1 MNPISLSSV
10 NSIIEKPKKTL
21 ITRILRNKYIY
32 LLLLPALI
40 LTFIFHYIPYLGL
53 YMAFTDFDIF
63 KGIFG
68 SPFVGLKHFANIIR
82 TPAFGNAIIN
92 TVLYSAIILFGGTPV
107 PIILALMFNELRNK
121 FFKRF
126 SQTIS
131 YLPYFISWISVVA
144 LFQTFLSFDGPFND
158 IRRLLLG
165 PDVEP
170 FNPLM
175 ESGRFYYILI
185 VFISHLWKNAGWG
198 TVIYLAAISGIDVQ
212 LYEAAVIDGC
222 KRWKQTLYITLPMIM
237 PTTTILLVL
246 NMGSLV
252 NVNFEQFYG
261 FHNLYNLRDNEV
273 INTIIYKRGI
283 NMGEYS
289 LATAF
294 GLSQGIVSFI
304 LVLLSNRLSKKLG
317 GSTVW

>member
-1 MNPISLSSV
+1 MNTILSSA
-10 NSIIEKPKKTL
+10 KPIPAKTKGSL
-21 ITRILRNKYIY
+21 ASRILRNKYVY
-32 LLLLPALI
+32 LLLLPSII
-40 LTFIFHYIPYLGL
+40 LTFIFNYMPYVGL

-68 SPFVGLKHFANIIR
+68 STFVGLKHFENIIR
-82 TPAFGNAIIN
+82 TPAFSRAVVN
-92 TVLYSAIILFGGTPV
+92 TLLYSAILLFGGTPV
-107 PIILALMFNELRNK
+107 PIILALMFNELHNK

-126 SQTIS
+126 SQTVS

-165 PDVEP
+165 PEADP

-175 ESGRFYYILI
+175 EPGRFYYILI
-185 VFISHLWKNAGWG
+185 IFISHLWKNAGWG
-198 TVIYLAAISGIDVQ
+198 TVIYLAAIAGIDAQ

-222 KRWKQTLYITLPMIM
+222 KRWKQIWHITLPMII

-273 INTIIYKRGI
+273 INTIIYKRGL

>member
-1 MNPISLSSV
+1 M
-10 NSIIEKPKKTL
+10 SIKAQSGLTIASRPKSPL
-21 ITRILRNKYIY
+21 IKRVLRNRYIY
-32 LLLLPALI
+32 LLLFPALV
-40 LTFIFHYIPYLGL
+40 LTFIFNYIPYVGL
-53 YMAFTDFDIF
+53 YMAFTDFNIF

-68 SPFVGLKHFANIIR
+68 SPFVGLKHFTNILS
-82 TPAFGNAIIN
+82 TPAFSRAVVN
-92 TVLYSAIILFGGTPV
+92 TVMYSSVLLFGGMPV
-107 PIILALMFNELRNK
+107 PVIMALLFNELGNK

-126 SQTIS
+126 SQTVS

-165 PDVEP
+165 PNAEP

-198 TVIYLAAISGIDVQ
+198 TVIYLAAIANIDAQ

-222 KRWKQTLYITLPMIM
+222 GRWKQTLYITLPMIL

-252 NVNFEQFYG
+252 SVNFEQFFG
-261 FHNLYNLRDNEV
+261 FHNLYNMLDNEV
-273 INTIIYKRGI
+273 INTIIYKRGL

-294 GLSQGIVSFI
+294 GLSQGVVSFF
-304 LVLLSNRLSKKLG
+304 LVLGSNWLSKKLG